1 VAIRRRSERFKMADS
16 MLTRRD
22 ARPSA
27 TLDTSGAGALI
38 IDAAVAR
45 AWTGFHIPVTSAGDD
60 VDLETGDGVGW
71 RIDDTFDFDHP
82 VTDYDRLCLRH
93 LQARAPVLINDLHEQ
108 AFASIS
114 DGSESFAW
122 WPELA
127 VFSGNAVS
135 EPTADA
141 IARAAFVR
149 IGVIDVP
156 SGLLWLMNP
165 CSHGAAVRA
174 GDDGWTIEVNAGAY
188 VVEARPRGESEDNV
202 LLVRLRMAR
211 H

>member
-1 VAIRRRSERFKMADS
+1 MQ
-16 MLTRRD
+16 TRRD
-22 ARPSA
+22 VRPMA

-45 AWTGFHIPVTSAGDD
+45 AWSGFHVPVASPDD
-60 VDLETGDGVGW
+60 DADLETSDGVGW

-93 LQARAPVLINDLHEQ
+93 LQAKAPVLINDLHDH

-114 DGSESFAW
+114 DGSDSFGW
-122 WPELA
+122 WPELG
-127 VFSGNAVS
+127 VFSANAAW

-141 IARAAFVR
+141 VARAAFVR
-149 IGVIDVP
+149 VGLIDVP

-165 CSHGAAVRA
+165 CAHGAVLRP
-174 GDDGWTIEVNAGAY
+174 GDDGWAIEVNAGAY
-188 VVEARPRGESEDNV
+188 VVEARPRDQSEDNM
-202 LLVRLRMAR
+202 LLVRIRMER